1 MSKLMRPARLSR
13 QRGIALI
20 EVLIAML
27 VTAFGL
33 AAISLLLVAT
43 MQYGKMAQFQN
54 SAQQLATGYAEQMRA
69 NPDGF
74 TGGLYNKTS
83 SYSSGASAVSVP
95 TCSITSQCTAAELAA
110 IDAAQWRNKLRA
122 NLPGGDAYVLRSGNA
137 ADIWVMWLEP
147 GTQSGLDSLSI
158 GGANCPS
165 AALPAAGALTPRCF
179 FFRVWF

>member
-1 MSKLMRPARLSR
+1 MRLAHVSR

-83 SYSSGASAVSVP
+83 SYSSDASAVSVP

-165 AALPAAGALTPRCF
+165 AVLIAGSTLVPRCYF
-179 FFRVWF
+179 LRVWL

>member
-1 MSKLMRPARLSR
+1 MSKLMRPAHVSR

-54 SAQQLATGYAEQMRA
+54 SAQQLAAGYAEQMRA

-83 SYSSGASAVSVP
+83 SYSASASAVKLTWAVMSFWPTRTSGSASLRCAWWHITVP
-95 TCSITSQCTAAELAA
+95 M
-110 IDAAQWRNKLRA
+110 WRW
-122 NLPGGDAYVLRSGNA
+122 G
-137 ADIWVMWLEP
+137 W
-147 GTQSGLDSLSI
+147 
-158 GGANCPS
+158 
-165 AALPAAGALTPRCF
+165 
-179 FFRVWF
+179 

>member
-1 MSKLMRPARLSR
+1 
-13 QRGIALI
+13 
-20 EVLIAML
+20 
-27 VTAFGL
+27 
-33 AAISLLLVAT
+33 
-43 MQYGKMAQFQN
+43 
-54 SAQQLATGYAEQMRA
+54 MRA

-83 SYSSGASAVSVP
+83 SSSSGASAVSVP

-165 AALPAAGALTPRCF
+165 AALPAAGALKPRCF
-179 FFRVWF
+179 FLRVWL

>member
-1 MSKLMRPARLSR
+1 MSKLMRPAHISR

-20 EVLIAML
+20 EMLIAML

-54 SAQQLATGYAEQMRA
+54 SAQQLAAGYAEQMRA
-69 NPDGF
+69 NPEGF

-83 SYSSGASAVSVP
+83 TYSASASAVSVP
-95 TCSITSQCTAAELAA
+95 TCANTSQCTATELAA
-110 IDAAQWRNKLRA
+110 IDAAQWRNKLRT
-122 NLPGGDAYVLRSGNA
+122 NLPGGDAYVQRTGNA

-147 GTQSGLDSLSI
+147 GMQSGLGSLSI
-158 GGANCPS
+158 GGASCPS
-165 AALPAAGALTPRCF
+165 AAVPAGSTLVPRCYF
-179 FFRVWF
+179 VRVWL